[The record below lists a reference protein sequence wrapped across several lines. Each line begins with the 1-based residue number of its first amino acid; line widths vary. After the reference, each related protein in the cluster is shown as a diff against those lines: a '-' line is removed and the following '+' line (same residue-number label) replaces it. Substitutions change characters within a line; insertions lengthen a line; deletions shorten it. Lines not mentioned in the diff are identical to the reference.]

1 MRAALLPTP
10 GDPFMLAYWLRNF
23 ETWHQE
29 VDELIV
35 YVNGQRD
42 PEAVAYDRRII
53 EEHGGRMLYSPDT
66 VGHDGALLGLLLET
80 SAEYVVLCEDDA
92 YVRKPIM
99 VGVSFVGIEDG
110 KYDIVGSPRHE
121 DYAGQTMEWGP
132 YTPGAL
138 DELRHGLWPAFLF
151 ARRNDLL
158 ATDRI
163 FGDRAWPR
171 GGNIPGW
178 GYVGPAACDYIGIA
192 AEFVHL
198 DTFFGTTFQLRAA
211 GLRTHLV
218 HHVRLYDPK
227 ATEDWLAEDPPWFH
241 VTGLSTLPP
250 VLDGTDP
257 ATLPDMDAHGGLW
270 TRRMAWWELVTQ
282 RGADVPG
289 MAERWRILADFRRR
303 SGMRAEDDE
312 AWLLRFL
319 KWEPRAM
326 VPA

>member
-23 ETWHQE
+23 ETWRSN
-29 VDELIV
+29 VDELV
-35 YVNGQRD
+35 VFVNGQTD
-42 PEAVAYDRRII
+42 PEMVEYDRRII
-53 EEHGGRMLYSPDT
+53 EAAGGRMLYENHA
-66 VGHDGALLGLLLET
+66 VGHDGALLRLLQET
-80 SAEYVVLCEDDA
+80 NAEHVVLCEDDA
-92 YVRKPIM
+92 YVRKPIS
-99 VGVSFVGIEDG
+99 VGVAFVEIEDG
-110 KYDIVGSPRHE
+110 HIDIVGSPRHE
-121 DYAGQTMEWGP
+121 DYFGAWMEWGE
-132 YTPGAL
+132 YTPGDLA
-138 DELRHGLWPAFLF
+138 ELRHGLWPAFLF
-151 ARRNDLL
+151 ARRADLL

-178 GYVGPAACDYIGIA
+178 GYVGPQVCDYVGIA

-211 GLRTHLV
+211 GLRTRLV

-227 ATEDWLAEDPPWFH
+227 AVEDWLAEDPPWFH

-257 ATLPDMDAHGGLW
+257 ATLPDIDDNGGLW
-270 TRRMAWWELVTQ
+270 TRRLAWWMRVTVESD
-282 RGADVPG
+282 RPDAN
-289 MAERWRILADFRRR
+289 ERMRTLARFA
-303 SGMRAEDDE
+303 SRAGVDPFVLSE
-312 AWLLRFL
+312 WQHRFDG
-319 KWEPRAM
+319 WAPVA

>member
-10 GDPFMLAYWLRNF
+10 GDPFMLAYWLRNY
-23 ETWHQE
+23 ETWREH
-29 VDELIV
+29 VDELVV
-35 YVNGQRD
+35 YVNGQTD

-53 EEHGGRMLYSPDT
+53 EAAGGRMLYSET
-66 VGHDGALLGLLLET
+66 TAGHDGALLGLLEST
-80 SAEYVVLCEDDA
+80 EAEYVVLCEDDA
-92 YVRKPIM
+92 YVRKPEA
-99 VGVSFVGIEDG
+99 VGESFARIVLGLT
-110 KYDIVGSPRHE
+110 DIVGSPRHE

-132 YTPGAL
+132 YVPGDLA
-138 DELRHGLWPAFLF
+138 ELRHGLWPAFLF
-151 ARRNDLL
+151 ARRADLL

-171 GGNIPGW
+171 GGHIPGW
-178 GYVGPAACDYIGIA
+178 GPVTPAVCDYVGIA

-211 GLRTHLV
+211 GLRTDLV

-241 VTGLSTLPP
+241 VTGLSTLPG
-250 VLDGTDP
+250 VLSGEDP

-270 TRRMAWWELVTQ
+270 TRRVAWWWRTMSE
-282 RGADVPG
+282 GDGPG
-289 MAERWRILADFRRR
+289 WDKRVDRLALFEKRAGITAETLAEWERRF
-303 SGMRAEDDE
+303 DLWDP
-312 AWLLRFL
+312 L
-319 KWEPRAM
+319 P